1 MKKGSCYIVG
11 AGKCSRLLLQLKDE
25 DYMIAVDG
33 GYEYA
38 KGYRPDL
45 VVGDFD
51 SLGYVPN
58 HPNVIKLMPEKD
70 DTDMLVAIKEGLKA
84 GYEIFHIYGGCGGR
98 MDHTIANIQHL
109 AYLAEHGTQGYL
121 YGDESVMTVIAGGS
135 MTFTADASGYVS
147 VFAYEKVAKGVDLT
161 GLKYPLKNATLDNS
175 YPLGVS
181 NEFIGKEAC
190 VSVEEGK
197 LLIVFPDSVHA

>member
-1 MKKGSCYIVG
+1 MKKGICYIIG
-11 AGKCSRLLLQLKDE
+11 AGECSRLLLQLKDE
-25 DYMIAVDG
+25 DYVIAVDG

-38 KGYRPDL
+38 KDYRIDL

-51 SLGYVPN
+51 SLGYVPH

-84 GYEIFHIYGGCGGR
+84 GYKTFHIYGGCGGR
-98 MDHTIANIQHL
+98 MEHTIANIQHL
-109 AYLAEHGTQGYL
+109 AYLAEHGARGYL
-121 YGDESVMTVIAGGS
+121 YGSESVMTVIRNGS
-135 MTFTADASGYVS
+135 MSFPADAAGYVS
-147 VFAYEKVAKGVDLT
+147 VFAYGNEAKGVDLS
-161 GLKYPLKNATLDNS
+161 GLKYSLKNATLDHS

-181 NEFIGKEAC
+181 NEFMGKEAC
-190 VSVEEGK
+190 VSVKEGK